1 MEQLIPYENQNSM
14 VSVVDNDIMT
24 TDVNSL
30 MAIAEQAERRVAA
43 LNKMMNAAIKIT
55 SGLDWT
61 VIGGKPYLQE
71 TGATK
76 VARLFGISWRIAEG
90 YPKQTI
96 DNNGYPT
103 WEYRMIFTMGNNSIE
118 CDGSRD
124 GSGDFFTGKTENK
137 KNADEINTANVKKS
151 AYTNCLNNGIKRL
164 LPGLRNIDLAVLE
177 AQGIKPGSGYT
188 FKTGSKGG
196 NSGKA
201 ADSGLVCEYCGTAI
215 PQNVASFSQGKYNK
229 KLCMKCQKNPA
240 AIAPP
245 MDDNDALPPP
255 IEPPMR

>member
-124 GSGDFFTGKTENK
+124 GSGDFFTGKTDK

-245 MDDNDALPPP
+245 MDDNDELPPP